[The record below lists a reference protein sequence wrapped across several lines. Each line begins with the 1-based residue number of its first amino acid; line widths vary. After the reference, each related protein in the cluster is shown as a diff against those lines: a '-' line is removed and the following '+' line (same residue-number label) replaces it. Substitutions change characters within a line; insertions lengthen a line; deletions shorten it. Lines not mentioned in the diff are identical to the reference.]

1 MIFKVTYRFNGET
14 WWEYYKV
21 SSLNALLRH
30 LVSGFVG
37 GLHVWEV
44 KRLLRLPK
52 CVEPI
57 EL

>member
-14 WWEYYKV
+14 WWKFYKARDLSYLWKNLFSYGIDFLTV
-21 SSLNALLRH
+21 
-30 LVSGFVG
+30 F
-37 GLHVWEV
+37 EI

-52 CVEPI
+52 GIEPI